1 MTSALVPLVPWFP
14 FLCKCSSHWLH
25 EIVPSL
31 QTAQRS
37 GQTPNI
43 FSVIASL
50 EKECVKALTASQVRK
65 QAFEGHALSIQAH
78 HVCTHGYIIEH
89 IKTDMADRRSPRI
102 YRTTCNGPMLSS
114 APKLMQSR
122 SKKFKTSLHLG
133 RTEDP
138 GQFEHRQPLMGM
150 YVYVYVYVCVWM
162 GVCLSLVGY
171 CTLSSCLYSSD
182 SAKPS
187 LKERPSPPPPGT
199 KKIDHASQTPHPVL
213 KSVATQTQLI
223 LILEDLPA
231 RSCKYPFAALVQRRV
246 LCTE

>member
-1 MTSALVPLVPWFP
+1 MHTWV
-14 FLCKCSSHWLH
+14 
-25 EIVPSL
+25 
-31 QTAQRS
+31 
-37 GQTPNI
+37 
-43 FSVIASL
+43 
-50 EKECVKALTASQVRK
+50 
-65 QAFEGHALSIQAH
+65 
-78 HVCTHGYIIEH
+78 IEH

-122 SKKFKTSLHLG
+122 SKKFKTSLHLR

-138 GQFEHRQPLMGM
+138 CQFEHRQPLMG
-150 YVYVYVYVCVWM
+150 VYVCVWM

-199 KKIDHASQTPHPVL
+199 KKLTMHLRH
-213 KSVATQTQLI
+213 LI
-223 LILEDLPA
+223 
-231 RSCKYPFAALVQRRV
+231 RSSSRLQPRLN
-246 LCTE
+246 LS